1 VKNQS
6 VLTAAPLRV
15 SFIGGGTDIENFYSI
30 HSGSVVSSAIN
41 KYVYVHIKNHD
52 PLFQEKY
59 RVSYSDVEHTS
70 DRKSIRNLIVRNS
83 LEFLN
88 IDEPLQISTSADLP
102 SNSGLGSSSS
112 FTVALLSGLHALKGE
127 EVSSAQIAEEA
138 CHVEIELIKSPI
150 GKQDQ
155 YAAAIGGFNQ
165 YIFSENGTVKIR
177 PLRIAPN
184 KLDTFADNL
193 NLVWT
198 GLIRDA
204 NSILKSQSMR
214 AKDNDL
220 NLLLLNRKTEVFL
233 DMIEKPDVNLDQLG
247 YLISEGWQIKKQ
259 LEPSIV
265 TTEIIAL
272 EDEIRNASFMGLK
285 LLGAGGG
292 GFFLAFGPT
301 KNFDKSETLLKTP
314 KFKPKI
320 DHFGVRVL
328 SII

>member
-1 VKNQS
+1 MKNQS

-15 SFIGGGTDIENFYSI
+15 SFLGGGTDIENFYSV
-30 HSGSVVSSAIN
+30 HTGSVISSAIN

-70 DRKSIRNLIVRNS
+70 DRKSIKNLIVRNS

-112 FTVALLSGLHALKGE
+112 FTVALLAGLHALKGE
-127 EVSSAQIAEEA
+127 EISSAQIAEEA
-138 CHVEIELIKSPI
+138 CHVEIDLIKSPI

-155 YAAAIGGFNQ
+155 YAAAIGGFHQ
-165 YIFSENGTVKIR
+165 YLFSENGSVKIR
-177 PLRIAPN
+177 PIRVEQN
-184 KLDTFADNL
+184 KMNIFADSL

-204 NSILKSQSMR
+204 NNILKSQSMR
-214 AKDNDL
+214 AKENDS
-220 NLLLLNRKTEVFL
+220 NLLLLNEKTEEFL
-233 DMIEKPDVNLDQLG
+233 TEIEKMELNLDQLG
-247 YLISEGWQIKKQ
+247 NLISEGWYIKKQ

-272 EDEIRNASFMGLK
+272 ENEIEKASFMGIK

-292 GFFLAFGPT
+292 GFFLAFGDT
-301 KNFDKSETLLKTP
+301 NNFDNSKVLLNTP

-328 SII
+328 SVI